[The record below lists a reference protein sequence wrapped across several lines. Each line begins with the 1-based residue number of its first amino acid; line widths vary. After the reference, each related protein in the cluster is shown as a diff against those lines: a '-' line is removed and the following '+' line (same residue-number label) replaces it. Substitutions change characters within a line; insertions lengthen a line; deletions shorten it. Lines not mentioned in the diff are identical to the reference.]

1 MVDLADVLRGVYQLE
16 ADPLAVPAGR
26 EPPALDHSD
35 LVRHVGV
42 LRVVSDAVDPRLRD
56 DLSRFELL
64 VHEATPVVRTS
75 SWERGHARQCSAPTG
90 SVQTLDARRDVGC
103 DSQI

>member
-1 MVDLADVLRGVYQLE
+1 MVDLADVLRGVNQLK
-16 ADPLAVPAGR
+16 ADALAMAACR
-26 EPPALDHSD
+26 EPPALDDRH
-35 LVRHVGV
+35 LMRHVGV
-42 LRVVSDAVDPRLRD
+42 LRIVGDAVDPRLRD

-75 SWERGHARQCSAPTG
+75 YLGTGHARRCSAPTG